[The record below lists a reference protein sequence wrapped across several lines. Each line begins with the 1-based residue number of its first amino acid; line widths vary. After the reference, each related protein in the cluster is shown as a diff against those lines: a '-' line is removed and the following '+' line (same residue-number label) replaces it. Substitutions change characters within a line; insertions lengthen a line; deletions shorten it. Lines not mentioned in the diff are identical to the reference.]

1 MWMLALALTLVWAS
15 VSLAGSASQRR
26 AAGGTRGH
34 YHRVQHGQCSYT
46 FVLPD
51 PGHCRASMEQRDNNV
66 LQRDAPPSETDTS
79 LQKLRHL
86 ETATENNTQWLLK
99 LESYIQDNIKSEM
112 AQIQQ
117 NAVQNHTEAMLE
129 IGTNLLS
136 QTAEQTRKLTDV
148 EAQVLNQTSRI
159 EIQLLENSLSTNK
172 LEKQLMLQTNEISK
186 IHERNRLLERKVS
199 DIEVKHRT
207 ELGSIRKEKELLQQL
222 VTHQIS
228 TIRELER
235 RLHSASSN
243 NSGLQLQQA
252 QLVNTVRLL
261 INLVSQG
268 KAAGVKKEDKIF
280 RDCADALESGANM
293 SGIYTIHV
301 ENMTDPHK
309 VYCDMETSGGGW
321 TLVQR
326 RVNGSTDFQR
336 NWREY
341 KMGFGDGAGEYWLG
355 NEAIHLLTSHRAYS
369 LRIELWDWD
378 GNRVYSLYERFRLSS
393 EKQNYRLFLKGYSG
407 TAGRQSSLAVHG
419 ASFSTRDADNDNCH
433 CKCALMLTGGWWFDA
448 CGLSNLNGMYYTAGN
463 NIRKLNGIKWH
474 YFRGPSYSLR
484 ATSMMIRP
492 VDL

>member
-1 MWMLALALTLVWAS
+1 MWVPVAVTLLCAS
-15 VSLAGSASQRR
+15 VSLTGLVVPRR
-26 AAGGTRGH
+26 GPVAPRGH
-34 YHRVQHGQCSYT
+34 SHRVQHGQCSYT
-46 FVLPD
+46 FVLPEPD
-51 PGHCRASMEQRDNNV
+51 HCRASAGQRHTNA
-66 LQRDAPPSETDTS
+66 LQRDSPPSEPDTA
-79 LQKLRHL
+79 LHKLRHL

-117 NAVQNHTEAMLE
+117 NAVQNHTVSMLE

-159 EIQLLENSLSTNK
+159 EIQLLENTLSTNK

-199 DIEVKHRT
+199 DIEAKHRAV
-207 ELGSIRKEKELLQQL
+207 LGSIKREKELLQQL
-222 VTHQIS
+222 VTQQIS
-228 TIRELER
+228 TIGELER
-235 RLHSASSN
+235 RLLTASSN
-243 NSGLQLQQA
+243 NSGLQLQQG
-252 QLVNTVRLL
+252 QLVDTIRRL

-268 KAAGVKKEDKIF
+268 KAVVKKEEKVF
-280 RDCADALESGANM
+280 RDCAEALESGANV
-293 SGIYTIHV
+293 SGTYTIHV
-301 ENMTDPHK
+301 ENMTEPRK

-321 TLVQR
+321 TVIQK

-341 KMGFGDGAGEYWLG
+341 KMGFGHGSGEYWLG
-355 NEAIHLLTSHRAYS
+355 NEVVYLLTSQQAYS
-369 LRIELWDWD
+369 LRIELRDWD
-378 GNRVYSLYERFRLSS
+378 GNQVFSLYEKFHLSS
-393 EKQNYRLFLKGYSG
+393 EKQSYRLSLKGYSG
-407 TAGRQSSLAVHG
+407 TAGHQSSLAVHG

-484 ATSMMIRP
+484 ATTMMIRP
-492 VDL
+492 LDF

>member
-1 MWMLALALTLVWAS
+1 MWMLALTLNLLWAPVGLMS
-15 VSLAGSASQRR
+15 SSSQRR
-26 AAGGTRGH
+26 GADSPRGH

-51 PGHCRASMEQRDNNV
+51 PGHCRDSVEQRDTNA
-66 LQRDAPPSETDTS
+66 LQRDAPPSEPNTS

-86 ETATENNTQWLLK
+86 ETATENNTQWLQK
-99 LESYIQDNIKSEM
+99 LENYIQDNIKSEM

-117 NAVQNHTEAMLE
+117 NAVQNHTVTMLE

-136 QTAEQTRKLTDV
+136 QSAEQTRKLTDV

-159 EIQLLENSLSTNK
+159 EIQLLENFLSTNK
-172 LEKQLMLQTNEISK
+172 LEKQLMLQTNEISR
-186 IHERNRLLERKVS
+186 IHERNRLLERKIS
-199 DIEVKHRT
+199 DIEAKHRT

-222 VTHQIS
+222 VTHQIT
-228 TIRELER
+228 TIRELEK
-235 RLHSASSN
+235 RLHIASSN
-243 NSGLQLQQA
+243 NSGLQLQQV
-252 QLVNTVRLL
+252 QLVETVRRL

-268 KAAGVKKEDKIF
+268 KAVVKKEEKIF
-280 RDCADALESGANM
+280 RDCMDALESGANM

-301 ENMTDPHK
+301 ENMTNPRK
-309 VYCDMETSGGGW
+309 VYCDMESSGGGW
-321 TLVQR
+321 TVIQR

-355 NEAIHLLTSHRAYS
+355 NEAIYLLTSQRVYS
-369 LRIELWDWD
+369 LRIELRDWD
-378 GNRVYSLYERFRLSS
+378 GNQVYSLYEKFHLSS

-407 TAGRQSSLAVHG
+407 TAGRQSSLSVHG

-492 VDL
+492 LDF